1 MTIRFKLSMLTGVVV
16 AAVAGIALVFVSTLW
31 SLDRIEK
38 ERLVLSRLA
47 LAASNFTAV
56 VNCLD
61 SNQVDGVRQ
70 RYEAASK
77 ELEAAFA
84 ATDTVSAI
92 SKSSADIRKSMEVIV
107 KMHPLVQDTGNEI
120 SGSFDALTADV
131 KQYFYETR
139 SHSVIEF
146 YTSEYVRKKYDL
158 TAVYGH
164 LDAFFTAVSG
174 AASTM
179 ETVSGAIAEQETLID
194 EEIQRRQAQGV
205 LIAAVL
211 ALLLCTGLA
220 VVTRLISRSIQS
232 RVKFIDDAM
241 RPIGEGNLTVAIPDV
256 GKDEIARIAGSID
269 MLRTSL
275 TGLIRGTKEKVENLR
290 GKGTDL
296 SAHME
301 ETSASILQI
310 NRRIADNEE
319 RLTAQTEAVK
329 ATSGAADL
337 LTAESGSLDGEI
349 RKQADVIDQ
358 SAASVEQLIANIGAL
373 SQTTARVDSAAGE
386 LLSLAETGR
395 ERIDS
400 VSSSVRE
407 INQSSENLV
416 NAAKIINNIAAQT
429 NLLAMNAAIEAAHAG
444 EAGLGFAVV
453 ADEIRNLANQSSQQ
467 SKRVASDLKEARAGL
482 QRVSGLSDEAQ
493 KSFHGIL
500 DGVRGVRDLIGVV
513 GTSLDEQNSGSS
525 DLLKGIGDMRAITT
539 RVTDSSA
546 SMHGAVTNIRS
557 SISKLEETTGL
568 VNDNNVEI
576 LQGTREM
583 SESVTAILKMT
594 EENRTLINALDDE
607 TSKFKIES

>member
-1 MTIRFKLSMLTGVVV
+1 
-16 AAVAGIALVFVSTLW
+16 
-31 SLDRIEK
+31 
-38 ERLVLSRLA
+38 
-47 LAASNFTAV
+47 
-56 VNCLD
+56 
-61 SNQVDGVRQ
+61 
-70 RYEAASK
+70 
-77 ELEAAFA
+77 
-84 ATDTVSAI
+84 
-92 SKSSADIRKSMEVIV
+92 
-107 KMHPLVQDTGNEI
+107 
-120 SGSFDALTADV
+120 
-131 KQYFYETR
+131 
-139 SHSVIEF
+139 
-146 YTSEYVRKKYDL
+146 
-158 TAVYGH
+158 
-164 LDAFFTAVSG
+164 
-174 AASTM
+174 
-179 ETVSGAIAEQETLID
+179 
-194 EEIQRRQAQGV
+194 
-205 LIAAVL
+205 
-211 ALLLCTGLA
+211 